1 MSHHIVPLKVYFTV
15 FGALMILLVV
25 TVVAA
30 GIDLGPMS
38 NVVAMTIAIAKTLLI
53 ALYFMH
59 LRYSSRLTWV
69 FAGAGLLWLLIAFA
83 FTLADYLTR
92 SGFSPVAPSLGNP
105 YDPLGG

>member
-1 MSHHIVPLKVYFTV
+1 MTHHVVPLKIYFGV
-15 FGALMILLVV
+15 FAGLLILLVA
-25 TVVAA
+25 TVAVAYL
-30 GIDLGPMS
+30 DLGLFS
-38 NVVAMTIAIAKTLLI
+38 TVLALAIAFAKTLLI
-53 ALYFMH
+53 VLYFMH

-92 SGFSPVAPSLGNP
+92 GGFSPVVPTLGNP